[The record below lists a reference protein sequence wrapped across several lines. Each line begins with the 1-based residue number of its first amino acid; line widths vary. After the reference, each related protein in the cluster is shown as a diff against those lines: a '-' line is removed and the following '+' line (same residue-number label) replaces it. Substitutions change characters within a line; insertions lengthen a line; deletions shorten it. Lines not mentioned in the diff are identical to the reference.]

1 MFLPRALSA
10 TSDARS
16 AISRISCLFEAELRP
31 AQVFEIIEDLDVGVQ
46 VENATFEW
54 EEVHLND
61 SDIKSNSPQL
71 DTPFRVQNITMRVE
85 RGSLVAVVGRVGAGK
100 SSLLMGLIGEMRRTS
115 GTVRFG
121 GRLAY
126 CSQIAWIQNA
136 SVVSECVM
144 YIFSVPNHRQAG

>member
-10 TSDARS
+10 ISDARS
-16 AISRISCLFEAELRP
+16 AISRISRLFDAEVRP
-31 AQVFEIIEDLDVGVQ
+31 TQDFDIIKDLDVGVQ
-46 VENATFEW
+46 VENASFEW
-54 EEVHLND
+54 ETVHLTD
-61 SDIKSNSPQL
+61 SDGKFDPPQL
-71 DTPFRVQNITMRVE
+71 DTPFRIQNINMRVE

-100 SSLLMGLIGEMRRTS
+100 SSLLMGLLGEMRKIS

-136 SVVSECVM
+136 SVVSACIM
-144 YIFSVPNHRQAG
+144 YVLSVPNY